1 MTESSNYTA
10 GGLGSPSRDSAALA
24 DVKYLS
30 IAKINEDRVLL
41 NLPSSTTKK
50 AYAEEVSTIV
60 FLKLLLKYRKEAKT
74 IVDGLRETT
83 AYPDLR
89 DSSESV
95 YGIWYTSVDR
105 NMIAYSG
112 I

>member
-1 MTESSNYTA
+1 M
-10 GGLGSPSRDSAALA
+10 
-24 DVKYLS
+24 
-30 IAKINEDRVLL
+30 
-41 NLPSSTTKK
+41 
-50 AYAEEVSTIV
+50 
-60 FLKLLLKYRKEAKT
+60 LKYRKEAKT

-95 YGIWYTSVDR
+95 YGIWYTTVDK

-112 I
+112 IFENLINLSSGGFRLQKLAGLPTAERDPT